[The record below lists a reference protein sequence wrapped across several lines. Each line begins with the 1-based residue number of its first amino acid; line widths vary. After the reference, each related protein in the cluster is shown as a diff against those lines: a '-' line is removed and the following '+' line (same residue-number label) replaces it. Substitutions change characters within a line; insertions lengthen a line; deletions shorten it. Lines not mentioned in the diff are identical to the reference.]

1 MRRTGRALLLVAVLA
16 LAGCGDDGGAGE
28 VGDLVQGRLGDLD
41 GTSYALLVPNGRLT
55 VVVTDGQDTLG
66 ATEAADGQ
74 ERDAPAGTEWVAL
87 DWRLEPGVDL
97 DALQRTLME
106 DTGQRTTLALVTGDG
121 TVDLGDAPGSSTT
134 PSDTRTSGTVWVA
147 VDEDAAPVLEV
158 AFDDLTT
165 SLDTGSGEVSG
176 DMAAALGGL
185 EEPTTGDC
193 APLRA
198 PGGAADVACAYVVTR
213 VPYLAG
219 QGWSDEGWT
228 VAQVETRV
236 DEFERAGA
244 TYAVQSVQDAST
256 MEGADGSTVVDERLD
271 SLVSR
276 LVAAGAPAQLEVR
289 RDLQGVRTD
298 GRGPDEATLTVS
310 GVVDLG

>member
-1 MRRTGRALLLVAVLA
+1 MRRTGAALILVAVLA
-16 LAGCGDDGGAGE
+16 IAGCGDDDGAGA

-41 GTSYALLVPNGRLT
+41 GPSYALLVPNGRLT
-55 VVVTDGQDTLG
+55 VVVTDGQDSLG

-87 DWRLEPGVDL
+87 DWRLEPGADL

-106 DTGQRTTLALVTGDG
+106 DTEQRTTLRLVTGDG
-121 TVDLGDAPGSSTT
+121 TVDLGDAPGSSAT
-134 PSDTRTSGTVWVA
+134 PSGTRTSGTVWVA
-147 VDEDAAPVLEV
+147 VEEGTAPVVEV

-176 DMAAALGGL
+176 DMAAALGDL
-185 EEPTTGDC
+185 EEPASGDC
-193 APLRA
+193 ATLQA

-213 VPYLAG
+213 VPYLPG
-219 QGWSDEGWT
+219 RGWSDEGWT